1 MTTIALKK
9 KIYSRL
15 KDAKNKFI
23 LEDIYKLLQLE
34 EVEDELFELSNDQL
48 KKVKKRG
55 RFGTNTSA
63 R

>member
-23 LEDIYKLLQLE
+23 LEHIYKLLQLE